1 MTTAITPTV
10 AIERWKA
17 QRAQEKAKK
26 AATEAKPV
34 IAAVHPAS
42 QDQRWKA
49 VKECIAKGDK
59 AAAKAED
66 FYITAGQHLKA
77 LKAEHTGTWAE
88 WEALLKERIGI
99 AKSRAS
105 ELMQIADG
113 TKTVE
118 SVRADSAR
126 RVRETEKR
134 KKISPLA
141 SGGNAVDSETSAE
154 AMRAPA
160 EQPDQTIE
168 PLAPKGGFSNPIT
181 RAWVKATNAQRREFA
196 LEYKE
201 VIGAL
206 SAEEQ
211 RHLRRAVS

>member
-66 FYITAGQHLKA
+66 FYIKTRCRCSA
-77 LKAEHTGTWAE
+77 
-88 WEALLKERIGI
+88 
-99 AKSRAS
+99 
-105 ELMQIADG
+105 G
-113 TKTVE
+113 TKRSLKTKP
-118 SVRADSAR
+118 RTR
-126 RVRETEKR
+126 RR
-134 KKISPLA
+134 K
-141 SGGNAVDSETSAE
+141 NT
-154 AMRAPA
+154 
-160 EQPDQTIE
+160 
-168 PLAPKGGFSNPIT
+168 
-181 RAWVKATNAQRREFA
+181 
-196 LEYKE
+196 
-201 VIGAL
+201 
-206 SAEEQ
+206 
-211 RHLRRAVS
+211 